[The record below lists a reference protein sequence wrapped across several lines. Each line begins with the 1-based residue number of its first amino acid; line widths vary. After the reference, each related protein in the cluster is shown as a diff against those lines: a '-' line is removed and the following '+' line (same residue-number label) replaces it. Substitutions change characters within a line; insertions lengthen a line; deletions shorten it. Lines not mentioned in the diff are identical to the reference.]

1 MAVDPESPFISTS
14 ESVIGGLCS
23 ILSAVDFAS
32 SRGTIF
38 GVSSLVCA
46 DGTDSSL
53 DRSVLPKL

>member
-1 MAVDPESPFISTS
+1 MVVDPESPLLSTS

-32 SRGTIF
+32 SRGTIL
-38 GVSSLVCA
+38 GVSSLLCA
-46 DGTDSSL
+46 DDSDSSL